1 MQTEKVRRILYIED
15 HADTRELV
23 TLLLAQKSY
32 EVITGSTIASGVS
45 LASAGEFDLYLL
57 DSWLPDGS
65 GLDLCQQIR
74 QFDKTTPIL
83 FYSAAAYAADHDQA
97 LKRGAQAYLVKPS
110 QPSELCDMVTD
121 LIEASR
127 QSGCRTNA
135 CLNRRPQ
142 TSPE

>member
-1 MQTEKVRRILYIED
+1 MQNEKSRRILYIED

-45 LASAGEFDLYLL
+45 LATAGEFDLYLL

-65 GLDLCQQIR
+65 GVDLCQQIR
-74 QFDKTTPIL
+74 EFDKTTPIL
-83 FYSAAAYAADHDQA
+83 FYSAAAYAADHDLA
-97 LKRGAQAYLVKPS
+97 LKSGAQAYLTKPS

-121 LIEASR
+121 LIERSR
-127 QSGCRTNA
+127 QSRCRTST
-135 CLNRRPQ
+135 CLNRRPE
-142 TSPE
+142 TSPD